1 MNTAEAIQKISELT
15 TTAKPAERIDAY
27 TVFVRDNSGKPIT
40 VVTPG
45 KPRTSV
51 VFSIPDIVQNVVND
65 NSDDGPEIFYSRH
78 GIRGFYATDRRES
91 ITMRLT
97 KSKPFAL
104 LEKWDAS
111 PEQIKQDG
119 FVLLLK
125 TVFRGCCDEMLEKVI
140 RTIRWTMGNNGE
152 STVKHGGV
160 SMNKSIIA
168 EMTGADDLNK
178 IEYVTF
184 DVPVFLE
191 LPDVRFRVEC
201 HLRPIPDQQM
211 FSVIPTGGFIE
222 SAYRHAESVIGSKIM
237 TSLGD
242 TEGISVYHGVAQADN
257 ADAVKLAS

>member
-1 MNTAEAIQKISELT
+1 MRDAETIQKICELA
-15 TTAKPAERIDAY
+15 TTAKPPERIDAY
-27 TVFVRDNSGKPIT
+27 TAFVRDSAGKPIT
-40 VVTPG
+40 IQTPP
-45 KPRTSV
+45 KPRSSV
-51 VFSIPDIVQNVVND
+51 VFRVEDLVSNVLNSNVN
-65 NSDDGPEIFYSRH
+65 PEIYYSRH
-78 GIRGFYATDRRES
+78 GVRGFYELDRRES
-91 ITMRLT
+91 VTMRLT

-140 RTIRWTMGNNGE
+140 RTIRWTMGNSGE

-257 ADAVKLAS
+257 ADAPKLAA